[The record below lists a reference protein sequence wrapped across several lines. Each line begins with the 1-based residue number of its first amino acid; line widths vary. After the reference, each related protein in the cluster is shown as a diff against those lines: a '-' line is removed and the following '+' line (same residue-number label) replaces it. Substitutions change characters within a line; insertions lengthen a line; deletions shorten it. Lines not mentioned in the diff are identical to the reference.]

1 LGLIYAKLKIM
12 RLVVLFFFLLAGIS
26 SVFAQLAPPQGIN
39 YQAVVYDIGGSS
51 MPGVDAYDLV
61 LANKNISVRFTII
74 QNNPNGNPV
83 YSEVHTTTTDDY
95 GLFSLVIGQ
104 GTPLSTSLFPAIDW
118 GTGYYYLKVEIDKDG
133 GNEFVT
139 LSNQQFW
146 SVPYALFANSAGSG
160 IETIVDNGNATITVT
175 YADGTVQTLGPLAW
189 ALVGNAGTND
199 NLNFIGTKDAQDLVI
214 KTNNQERMR
223 VKKNGQV
230 GINAAN
236 PDSSAILELSS
247 NQKGFLPPRMT
258 RIERDNIQNPA
269 SGLLIFNVTDSLTE
283 YYNGSCWLPTFMTS
297 CTDCLFNLN
306 LPLNSGNI
314 DRVLSDTL
322 AIQVNVDQ
330 TTSPDQTISFFAIH
344 NLPTFSSTYF
354 TADTINGDGSTTL
367 IVKTSIFDEP
377 GMYPIAIQ
385 AVCGNSVRVKVFYL
399 TIDSCYHVTI
409 NSPVSQYNLQQT
421 NNLPGIGQPICVVVD
436 VTSLGAISST
446 NATAPTFTSGVLDPQ
461 SHVGI
466 RNYGSFLARGG
477 NGGLG
482 GNFSAFGNPGQ
493 NGGTA
498 INMTTKTSILNY
510 GFIYGGGGGGG
521 SVGLSQ
527 SFNIPFLGN
536 WTIAIGAG
544 GGGGCSLGL
553 GGGTGTSIIGIW
565 DNGDDATGGL
575 SAVPGLG
582 GVENVPIPIPL
593 GPVTI
598 TVNPNVQGG
607 NGGNYGLPG
616 TIGNLV
622 ININATVPI
631 IGTINIPTP
640 AITNFPPAG
649 SAGFAVKKNNNVL
662 VGFPNGTYQLSN
674 LKGTI
679 ND

>member
-1 LGLIYAKLKIM
+1 MKLNI
-12 RLVVLFFFLLAGIS
+12 LFCFIFLLTTYVS
-26 SVFAQLAPPQGIN
+26 AQLAPPQGIN

-51 MPGVDAYDLV
+51 MPGIDAYDLV
-61 LANKNISVRFTII
+61 LANKYISVKFTII
-74 QNNPNGNPV
+74 QNTASGTPI
-83 YSEVHTTTTDDY
+83 YSETHTTTTDDY

-104 GTPLSTSLFPAIDW
+104 GTPITSSLFPAIDW
-118 GTGYYYLKVEIDKDG
+118 GTGYYFLKVEIDKNG
-133 GNEFVT
+133 GNDFVV

-146 SVPYALFANSAGSG
+146 SVPYALYANSAGSG
-160 IETIVDNGNATITVT
+160 IDSIVDNGDATLTIT

-189 ALVGNAGTND
+189 ALAGNSGTND
-199 NLNFIGTKDAQDLVI
+199 SINFIGTKDAQDLVV
-214 KTNNQERMR
+214 KTNNQERLR

-230 GINAAN
+230 GINTPT
-236 PDSSAILELSS
+236 PDSSAILDLTST
-247 NQKGFLPPRMT
+247 QKGFLPPRMT
-258 RIERDNIQNPA
+258 RTERDNIPNPA
-269 SGLLIFNVTDSLTE
+269 RGLLIFNATDSLTE

-297 CTDCLFNLN
+297 CNDCLFNLT
-306 LPLNSGNI
+306 LPLNAGNI

-330 TTSPDQTISFFAIH
+330 TTSPNQTISFFAIH
-344 NLPTFSSTYF
+344 NLPSFSSTFF
-354 TADTINGDGSTTL
+354 TVDTINGDGSTTL
-367 IVKTSIFDEP
+367 VVRTSIFDEP

-399 TIDSCYHVTI
+399 TIDSCYRVTI

-421 NNLPGIGQPICVVVD
+421 NNLPGVGQPICVVVD
-436 VTSLGAISST
+436 VTSLGNISST
-446 NATAPTFTSGVLDPQ
+446 TASIPTFTSGSLDPQ
-461 SHVGI
+461 SHIGI
-466 RNYGSFLARGG
+466 RNYGAFLAKGG

-498 INMTTKTSILNY
+498 IAMTTKTSLLNY

-527 SFNIPFLGN
+527 SFNIPFLGT
-536 WTIAIGAG
+536 WTLAIGAG

-553 GGGTGTSIIGIW
+553 GGGTGSAIIGIW
-565 DNGDDATGGL
+565 DNGDNATGGL
-575 SAVPGLG
+575 SAVPGAG

-598 TVNPNVQGG
+598 TINPDVHGG

-622 ININATVPI
+622 VNINATVPI

-640 AITNFPPAG
+640 AITNFPQAG
-649 SAGFAVKKNNNVL
+649 TAGFAVKKNNNL
-662 VGFPNGTYQLSN
+662 LIGYPNGSYQLSN
-674 LKGTI
+674 LKGII